1 MTRTRVIG
9 AAAVAGL
16 AVLTVW
22 LFMTSLNATGVA
34 SIVGYQHTGDPRKIV
49 VIVALGRLDDIA
61 ERQIE
66 EDATTVRVTVRKRSS
81 AGTAPADL
89 IFLPVTVALRDPLGD
104 RTVLDDKGAR
114 VRDRGTYE
122 LPGQPTAPP

>member
-9 AAAVAGL
+9 VAALTGL
-16 AVLTVW
+16 AVITVW
-22 LFMTSLNATGVA
+22 LFLISLNATGVA

-49 VIVALGRLDDIA
+49 VIVAIGRLDDIA
-61 ERQIE
+61 ERQVE
-66 EDATTVRVTVRKRSS
+66 EDSTAVRVTVRKRISG
-81 AGTAPADL
+81 GTAPGDL
-89 IFLPVTVALRDPLGD
+89 IFLPVTIALRDALRD
-104 RTVLDDKGAR
+104 RAVLDNKGAP

>member
-9 AAAVAGL
+9 AAALAGL

-22 LFMTSLNATGVA
+22 LFLTSLNATGVA

-49 VIVALGRLDDIA
+49 VIVALGQLDDIA
-61 ERQIE
+61 ERQVE
-66 EDATTVRVTVRKRSS
+66 EDATTVRVTVRKRT
-81 AGTAPADL
+81 GTGTVPANL
-89 IFLPVTVALRDPLGD
+89 IFLPVTVALHDALRD
-104 RTVLDDKGAR
+104 RRVLDDRGAP

>member
-9 AAAVAGL
+9 AATVAGL

-34 SIVGYQHTGDPRKIV
+34 TIVGYQHTGDPRKIV
-49 VIVALGRLDDIA
+49 VIVALGQLDDIA
-61 ERQIE
+61 ERQVQ

-81 AGTAPADL
+81 AGTAPANL
-89 IFLPVTVALRDPLGD
+89 IFLPVTVALRDPLRD
-104 RTVLDDKGAR
+104 RTVLDAKGVP

-122 LPGQPTAPP
+122 LPDRPTAPP